1 MTHNEKIKL
10 FKVYAVMQLQIFS
23 IDDLN
28 QSRQAM
34 QDIKYVSKRL
44 SELILKKHG
53 ENIKTLWN
61 IEGGEQT
68 NSEVLNIFEELFTLL
83 GSASTAELLMSIEVI
98 KGIKSGEITIE
109 KQNT

>member
-1 MTHNEKIKL
+1 MTHDEKIKL

-68 NSEVLNIFEELFTLL
+68 NSDVLNIFEELFTLL

-109 KQNT
+109 KQNS

>member
-1 MTHNEKIKL
+1 MTHEEKIRL
-10 FKVYAVMQLQIFS
+10 FKTYALMQLTVFS
-23 IDDLN
+23 IDELTESKTPLYDVKML
-28 QSRQAM
+28 
-34 QDIKYVSKRL
+34 SKRL

-53 ENIKTLWN
+53 DNIKTLWN

-68 NSEVLNIFEELFTLL
+68 NSDVLNIFEELFAHL
-83 GSASTAELLMSIEVI
+83 GTCNTSELLLAIEVI